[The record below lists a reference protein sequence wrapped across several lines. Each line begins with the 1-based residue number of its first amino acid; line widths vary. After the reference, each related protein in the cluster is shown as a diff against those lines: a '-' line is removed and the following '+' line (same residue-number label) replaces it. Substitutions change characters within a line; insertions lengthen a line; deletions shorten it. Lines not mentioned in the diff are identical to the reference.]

1 MSDYGYMGNGR
12 QDESPDEPVSD
23 YGLGRLV
30 IPPIQKVGER
40 PVVFQEGIPRAQL
53 DGIGALSDLGQGIFS
68 FFESKVLG
76 IPLWAIGLG
85 VGAYFVFFAGKGKSK
100 KTRMTRNS
108 GDDDD
113 YEYED

>member
-1 MSDYGYMGNGR
+1 MSDYGFLQNG
-12 QDESPDEPVSD
+12 QSGDEGPDEPVAD

-30 IPPIQKVGER
+30 IPPVQRVGER

-53 DGIGALSDLGQGIFS
+53 DGIGALSDLGQGVFN

-85 VGAYFVFFAGKGKSK
+85 VGAYFMFFAGKGKSK
-100 KTRMTRNS
+100 KKVRMADN
-108 GDDDD
+108 DD
-113 YEYED
+113 EYED

>member
-1 MSDYGYMGNGR
+1 MSDYGFLRNAGEDG
-12 QDESPDEPVSD
+12 PDEPVSD

-30 IPPIQKVGER
+30 IPPVQKVGER

-53 DGIGALSDLGQGIFS
+53 DGIGALADLGQGVFS

-85 VGAYFVFFAGKGKSK
+85 VGAYFVFFAGKGKK
-100 KTRMTRNS
+100 KTRMADN
-108 GDDDD
+108 DND